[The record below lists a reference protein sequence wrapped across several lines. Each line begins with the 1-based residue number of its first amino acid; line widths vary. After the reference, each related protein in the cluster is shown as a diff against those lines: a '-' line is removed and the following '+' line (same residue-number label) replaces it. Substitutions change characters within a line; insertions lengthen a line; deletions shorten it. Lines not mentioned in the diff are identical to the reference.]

1 MDIALFIALG
11 IGSIIL
17 LALPIIFYLVFLE
30 VKKIRKEMKEIKYSI
45 NKLNTS
51 LLHHGSK
58 LSLMV
63 KHLSVIGS
71 KLAPDSYRSK
81 GSEKT
86 R

>member
-1 MDIALFIALG
+1 VDIALLIALG

-17 LALPIIFYLVFLE
+17 LSLPIISYLVFSE

-45 NKLNTS
+45 NKLNAS

-58 LSLMV
+58 MSLMV
-63 KHLSVIGS
+63 RHLSVIGS
-71 KLAPDSYRSK
+71 KLAPDSYSSK
-81 GSEKT
+81 GSKKA